1 MCCSWKHVTLIRAGE
16 RERGG
21 GRREGALGWKTGIQP
36 CLGMAWWSQPSAG
49 RSSSASSAASR
60 CGRIYPSNRTH
71 NSKHMSPRQQQT
83 LDTHWHA
90 HGPNN
95 KQTTNTHMQG
105 CNVPRECQRE
115 DVAGSRFRWR
125 NQAVECGMG
134 TAWQQWGRHSLHK
147 HTRNYKK
154 KKQKQKK
161 QNKTKQQQQKTNK
174 QPSTSK
180 RVCPPLPKK
189 ELACTMH
196 NSIPNQSANQP
207 TY

>member
-1 MCCSWKHVTLIRAGE
+1 
-16 RERGG
+16 
-21 GRREGALGWKTGIQP
+21 
-36 CLGMAWWSQPSAG
+36 MAWWSQPSAG